1 MDELFGPLAPF
12 DALFLALER
21 ASTPMHLG
29 AVGLIEPGIL
39 RGEDGRVDLDRIRRH
54 VNGRFAGI
62 PKMHRRVASGPLPFV
77 RPRWVL
83 DRAFDVERHV
93 GLVTVPPP
101 GDLDAFYRA
110 VGTLMERPLD
120 VERPLWELWV
130 LDGLADGRIGI
141 LEKLHHALADGLA
154 GVGTA
159 AVLLDVDPAVAG
171 VDSGADSDSG
181 AEEGAEEGGG
191 ADAVGGTEG
200 PGGADEGRSGIGS
213 QHRRGMVVTVGN
225 RVATAAAA
233 AATAAA
239 ATAAATAVPLVDAA
253 IGRLRAVS
261 RDARGAVEVALH
273 PQMAMARAEE
283 VLANDV
289 PALVRR
295 GMNDAIGLAGLLAP
309 KPTGSGVFRARN
321 SGKRRVSLVSRPL
334 EEVHKVARM
343 HGATVNGA
351 VLAAV
356 SVGVGDVAGARGL
369 DVTGRRAFTL
379 VPVGYGHESEHE
391 LGNNVAALRVALPL
405 GPLDPLERLDQ
416 VVDAVD
422 AARRAH
428 QTDGVDALLS
438 ALGPLMPWGG
448 PAVASVIHHQPF
460 VDLVVTNMPGPPV
473 PLYLLGSK
481 LSELVPLMPLAGNLP
496 LGVAVL
502 SYVDELNL
510 GIIADPEAVP
520 DLDIFVSGIHSYLDE
535 LVELH

>member
-1 MDELFGPLAPF
+1 MDDLFGPLAPF

-39 RGEDGRVDLDRIRRH
+39 RREDGRVDLDLIRRH
-54 VNGRFAGI
+54 VNERFAGI

-77 RPRWVL
+77 RPRWVV
-83 DRAFDVERHV
+83 DRAFDVDRHV
-93 GLVTVPPP
+93 GVVSVPPP

-110 VGTLMERPLD
+110 VGRLMERPLD

-171 VDSGADSDSG
+171 ADGGSGADAGSDG
-181 AEEGAEEGGG
+181 AGGVEDIGG
-191 ADAVGGTEG
+191 AGV
-200 PGGADEGRSGIGS
+200 GRSAIGS
-213 QHRRGMVVTVGN
+213 RHRRGMVVSVGT
-225 RVATAAAA
+225 RVATA
-233 AATAAA
+233 
-239 ATAAATAVPLVDAA
+239 AVPLVDAA
-253 IGRLRAVS
+253 VGRLRAVS

-295 GMNDAIGLAGLLAP
+295 GMNDAIGLAGLLTP
-309 KPTGSGVFRARN
+309 RPTGSGVFRTRN

-334 EEVHKVARM
+334 EQVHKVARM

-356 SVGVGDVAGARGL
+356 SVGIGDLAGARGL
-369 DVTGRRAFTL
+369 DVAGRRAFTL
-379 VPVGYGHESEHE
+379 VPVGYGHESEDE

-448 PAVASVIHHQPF
+448 PAVAAVIHHQPF

-473 PLYLLGSK
+473 PLYLMGSK

-520 DLDIFVSGIHSYLDE
+520 DLDIFVSGIRSYLDE
-535 LVELH
+535 LVEVH

>member
-39 RGEDGRVDLDRIRRH
+39 RGDDGLVDLDLIRRH
-54 VNGRFAGI
+54 VNERFAGI
-62 PKMHRRVASGPLPFV
+62 PKMHRRVASGSLPFV
-77 RPRWVL
+77 RPRWVV

-101 GDLDAFYRA
+101 GDLDAFYEA

-159 AVLLDVDPAVAG
+159 AVLLDVDPAASG
-171 VDSGADSDSG
+171 VDAGT
-181 AEEGAEEGGG
+181 G
-191 ADAVGGTEG
+191 ADADVVGGTEG
-200 PGGADEGRSGIGS
+200 TGGADGGRSGIGP
-213 QHRRGMVVTVGN
+213 QHRRGMVVTVGT
-225 RVATAAAA
+225 RV
-233 AATAAA
+233 

-309 KPTGSGVFRARN
+309 KPTGSGVFRTRN

-334 EEVHKVARM
+334 EQVHKVARM

-356 SVGVGDVAGARGL
+356 SVGIGDVAGARGL
-369 DVTGRRAFTL
+369 DVAGRRAFTL

-448 PAVASVIHHQPF
+448 PAVAAVIHHQPF

-535 LVELH
+535 LVEVR